1 LEFSIGAGSFLASLG
16 QGFALGSVLAG
27 ISVDETGHFIGTT
40 WDWLN
45 WKSVLVALT
54 LIQGYVLIGSTYLIM
69 KQMGNYKQLIT
80 ELRK

>member
-1 LEFSIGAGSFLASLG
+1 MK
-16 QGFALGSVLAG
+16 QV
-27 ISVDETGHFIGTT
+27 TYGTT

-69 KQMGNYKQLIT
+69 KTDG
-80 ELRK
+80 ELQTTHYRTAKIATVTTFIGSDFDYDFDSCVL